1 MNSTRKSWIWFI
13 AILSLIAGTAVYLTS
28 SRTADP
34 GKSLAYSIEEY
45 RKVDPA
51 LIRYTEV
58 APIVPAI
65 RKLSALAIAP
75 DGKIYVGGENAIEIF
90 PGKTIRPVDGTPS
103 CIAVDDDGTL
113 FAGMQDH
120 VEVFSKDWKKTVW
133 PSPGEK
139 AYLTSIA
146 VDDRYVYVADAG
158 GRRVVR
164 YNKSGGEPLEIG
176 VKDASHG
183 VRGFYIP
190 SPFFDLDIGTDGSLW
205 VVNPGYHVL
214 ENYSPDGRFISSWGE
229 SSFRIEGFIGCCN
242 PANFTLLPDG
252 SFATAEKGIP
262 RVKIYNLDGSLR
274 CVVAAPDQFD
284 AATEGLDLA
293 ADRQGRVYVLDPV
306 RGKVRIFEVKP

>member
-1 MNSTRKSWIWFI
+1 MKNGK
-13 AILSLIAGTAVYLTS
+13 
-28 SRTADP
+28 
-34 GKSLAYSIEEY
+34 KSLGCFLLLTAGAGICFGMGNRAELGQSFAYPVEDY

-58 APIVPAI
+58 EGLLPTIG
-65 RKLSALAIAP
+65 KLSALAIAP
-75 DGKIYVGGENAIEIF
+75 DGKIYVGGENGVEVF
-90 PGKTIRPVDGTPS
+90 PDRTIRPLDGTPR
-103 CIAVDDDGTL
+103 CLAVDDEGTL

-120 VEVFSKDWKKTVW
+120 VEFFSRDWKKSVW

-158 GRRVVR
+158 GRRVLR
-164 YNKSGGEPLEIG
+164 YGKPGGTPVEIG
-176 VKDASHG
+176 AKNEATG

-214 ENYSPDGRFISSWGE
+214 ENYTSNGRLISSWGKG
-229 SSFRIEGFIGCCN
+229 SFTIEGFIGCCN
-242 PANFTLLPDG
+242 PANFALMPDG
-252 SFATAEKGIP
+252 SFVTAEKGVP
-262 RVKIYNLDGSLR
+262 RVKIYNLDGSMR

-284 AATEGLDLA
+284 EGAAGLDVA
-293 ADRQGRVYVLDPV
+293 ADRQGRIYVLDPV
-306 RGKVRIFEVKP
+306 RGKIRIFEEKK

>member
-1 MNSTRKSWIWFI
+1 MNSSQKSWIWFI
-13 AILSLIAGTAVYLTS
+13 AILSLIAGTAIYLTR
-28 SRTADP
+28 SRPADP
-34 GKSLAYSIEEY
+34 GRSLAYSIEEY

-58 APIVPAI
+58 APIIPAI
-65 RKLSALAIAP
+65 GQLSAMAIAP
-75 DGKIYVGGENAIEIF
+75 DGKIYVGGQNAIEIF
-90 PGKTIRPVDGTPS
+90 PGKTTHQFDSSPR
-103 CIAVDDDGTL
+103 CIAVDDNGTL
-113 FAGMQDH
+113 FAGIQDH

-158 GRRVVR
+158 SRCVWR
-164 YNKSGGEPLEIG
+164 YPKTGGEPLKIEG
-176 VKDASHG
+176 ERK
-183 VRGFYIP
+183 FYIP

-214 ENYSPDGRFISSWGE
+214 ENYSPDGRLISSWGE
-229 SSFRIEGFIGCCN
+229 GSFRIEGFIGCCN
-242 PANFTLLPDG
+242 PANFTLMPDG

-284 AATEGLDLA
+284 EGTTGLDIA